1 MVDLRTALVLIGL
14 TAGALGSWYL
24 ARQGRGDGDAMP
36 SFDSTQQG
44 YYLKSARILGTGPN
58 GDLLYELRAEYAEQK
73 ENDHVFFS
81 NVLLHYSPQSAV
93 PWRVNADS
101 AVIRQDEDRLLLS
114 GNVRAVSSEGF
125 SGKDTELRTQY
136 LEIDPDNYLAET
148 NERVQIRIGARS
160 LTATGMLA
168 SLKENRLELKSNVS
182 GKFAP

>member
-1 MVDLRTALVLIGL
+1 MVDLRTAVVLIAL
-14 TAGALGSWYL
+14 TAGALASWYL
-24 ARQGRGDGDAMP
+24 ARQGRDGDATP
-36 SFDSTQQG
+36 SFETMQHG

-58 GDLLYELRAEYAEQK
+58 GDLLYELRAEEAEQT
-73 ENDHVFFS
+73 ENDDVSFT
-81 NVLLHYSPQSAV
+81 NVVLHYSPQSAV
-93 PWRVNADS
+93 PWKVNADS
-101 AVIRQDEDRLLLS
+101 AVIRKDEERVLLS
-114 GNVRAVSSEGF
+114 GHVRAVSSEGF

-136 LEIDPDNYLAET
+136 LEIDPENYLAET

>member
-1 MVDLRTALVLIGL
+1 MADLRTAIVLIAL
-14 TAGALGSWYL
+14 TAGALASWYL
-24 ARQGRGDGDAMP
+24 ARSGRGDGDATP
-36 SFDSTQQG
+36 TFDTTQQG

-58 GDLLYELRAEYAEQK
+58 GDLLYELRAEDAEQK
-73 ENDHVFFS
+73 ENDHVFFT
-81 NVLLHYSPQSAV
+81 NVLLQYSPQSSV

-101 AVIRQDEDRLLLS
+101 AVIRQDENRVLLS
-114 GNVRAVSSEGF
+114 GNVRAISSEGF

-136 LEIDPDNYLAET
+136 LEIDPENYLAET